1 MMCFI
6 IKNVLDAIKF
16 HLKKCVIFSIWM
28 KLGIHSPLLLFTHNR
43 QMLSLGLWVHR
54 DTKL

>member
-6 IKNVLDAIKF
+6 IKNVLDAMKF